1 VMHEEVQG
9 LLSAYALDALS
20 PEEMRDVEAH
30 LLTCEECQDE
40 LVLLRETTGILA
52 EGVTLAS
59 PPPALREKILQAIH
73 PRPQGIVLPRP
84 WALGGAALAAALVVV
99 LVWISLSLDHRL
111 AGLSARLANQQQF
124 LVLLTDPSA
133 QTATLTGS
141 VQANVRFVYDSK
153 RQQGVLVAIDLHD
166 PGTDLVYQVWLVAG
180 TGPQNAGVFRT
191 IPDRPIFVLV
201 TADFSRYQAVAISVE
216 RGPTGAQRPT
226 TQPILVGKL

>member
-1 VMHEEVQG
+1 MMHEEVQG

-111 AGLSARLANQQQF
+111 AGLSARLANQQQL

-141 VQANVRFVYDSK
+141 VQANVRFVYDPK

-166 PGTDLVYQVWLVAG
+166 PGTDLVYQLWLVAG
-180 TGPQNAGVFRT
+180 TGPQNAGVFRP